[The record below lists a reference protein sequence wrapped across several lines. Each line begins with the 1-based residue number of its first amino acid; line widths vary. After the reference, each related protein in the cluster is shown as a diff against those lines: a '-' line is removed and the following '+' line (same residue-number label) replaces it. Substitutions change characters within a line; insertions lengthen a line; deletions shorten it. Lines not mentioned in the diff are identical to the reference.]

1 VKKTELQIRINEFYI
16 AHPYVILIELVIALF
31 IIAGNLIGILP
42 LTSTIYLL
50 LFAWLILFIRGKKWR
65 DFGLR
70 KPASWSKTI
79 ILSLLIGIV
88 YQAFSLYL
96 IEPFLSTLTGEL
108 PDVSIFQSSNG
119 DLPLLLFWILMSWT
133 LAAFGEELV
142 YRGYFMHRLSDI
154 FKNERAGEII
164 AVILSSIL
172 FGSGHLYQGLSG
184 MISVAMF
191 GLMFALSYYLS
202 GRNLWAPIFAHG
214 ITDTAGF
221 IMIYFGV
228 YPGV

>member
-1 VKKTELQIRINEFYI
+1 VKKTELQIRINEFYSD
-16 AHPYVILIELVIALF
+16 HPYVIFIELVIALLIIVGNIFGF
-31 IIAGNLIGILP
+31 IP
-42 LTSTIYLL
+42 LTSTIYLV

-65 DFGLR
+65 DFGLS

-88 YQAFSLYL
+88 YQTFSLYL

-108 PDVSIFQSSNG
+108 PDVSIFQSMVG
-119 DLPLLLFWILMSWT
+119 DLPSLLFWILMSWT

-142 YRGYFMHRLSDI
+142 YRGYFMHRISDI
-154 FKNERAGEII
+154 FKNERAGVII

-202 GRNLWAPIFAHG
+202 GRNLWAPILAHG

-228 YPGV
+228 YPAV